1 MNLQMPIRLIAT
13 DMDGTLLTDEPL
25 ILPET
30 ADVLRR
36 AAEKGIS
43 LSLASGRLP
52 DDASFFAVDANLP
65 MHVCF
70 VQPHHL
76 PQPTVQRIMAR
87 LDEANVQYAV
97 FGVHEVVASDDMP
110 LSRAKVVIGTFLNRA
125 GGRTAFRN
133 QKQGIDAVIQDCVKV
148 VVFSQNLPLLDDLRA
163 FVRDTC
169 PDADVT
175 SSWWDNIEIVPRSA
189 SKGSALQALAKSLN
203 IPMDEVMVFGDSDN
217 DLSMLKAA
225 GISVAMGNANERVK
239 ASARFE
245 TLPNDQYG
253 VAAAIRAIV
262 FGEDVPGV
270 IRKR

>member
-1 MNLQMPIRLIAT
+1 M
-13 DMDGTLLTDEPL
+13 
-25 ILPET
+25 
-30 ADVLRR
+30 
-36 AAEKGIS
+36 
-43 LSLASGRLP
+43 
-52 DDASFFAVDANLP
+52 
-65 MHVCF
+65 
-70 VQPHHL
+70 
-76 PQPTVQRIMAR
+76 
-87 LDEANVQYAV
+87 
-97 FGVHEVVASDDMP
+97 
-110 LSRAKVVIGTFLNRA
+110 
-125 GGRTAFRN
+125 
-133 QKQGIDAVIQDCVKV
+133 
-148 VVFSQNLPLLDDLRA
+148 
-163 FVRDTC
+163 RDTC

-217 DLSMLKAA
+217 DLSILKAA
-225 GISVAMGNANERVK
+225 GVSVAMGNANERVK